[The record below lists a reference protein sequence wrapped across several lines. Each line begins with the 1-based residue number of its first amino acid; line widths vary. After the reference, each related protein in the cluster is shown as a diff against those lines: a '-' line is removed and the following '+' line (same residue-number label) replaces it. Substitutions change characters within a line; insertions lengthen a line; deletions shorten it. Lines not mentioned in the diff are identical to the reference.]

1 MIPSRAQFKKW
12 SIPSKVGYVGSI
24 VTIVSALLGAAF
36 WYWPRSIA
44 SDTDEFVRRTNPV
57 KLSLENIDIQR
68 WLGDN
73 QDSLTATIR
82 NESQVPVDGVTFA
95 VGDDVRDIPQFVS
108 EQMKGIRGA
117 LSIDKLAKT
126 SIPVASIPEMEAI
139 FGRHI
144 CGSSVRPP
152 NIGERLPGCPINAP
166 EVRSSLLT
174 LRLSYKTI
182 FRESRK
188 DEFKFWIHTIPQTG
202 SSGSRS

>member
-36 WYWPRSIA
+36 WYWPRSTP

-57 KLSLENIDIQR
+57 KLSLESVDIQR

-82 NESQVPVDGVTFA
+82 NESQVPVDGVAFA
-95 VGDDVRDIPQFVS
+95 VGDEVRDIPQFVS
-108 EQMKGIRGA
+108 EQMKAIRGA
-117 LSIDKLAKT
+117 LSIDKLGKT
-126 SIPVASIPEMEAI
+126 SVPVAGIQEMEAI

-144 CGSSVRPP
+144 CGASVRPP
-152 NIGERLPGCPINAP
+152 KIGERLPGCPVNAP
-166 EVRSSLLT
+166 EIRSSLLT

-188 DEFKFWIHTIPQTG
+188 DEFKFWIHTIPQEATG
-202 SSGSRS
+202 GSRS